1 MNAVTVTCAIVIFA
15 YSVWACLSHKYD
27 DGIIGKLLFFAAA
40 LLSLAL
46 FLTGRNEQW
55 LNVVFALLCLR
66 CFCLHVVWPL
76 IIKKYLTWTGGN
88 MTAIEKAAALIRQFE
103 GCRLTAYRCPAGIWT
118 IGYGHTAGV
127 TAGDVW
133 TQEQADRALEQ
144 DIGKYRKAVLIACPA
159 LADYPNRLAACISL
173 AYNIGTGAFASSSVA
188 RHINKG
194 DYRAAADA
202 FLLWVN
208 AGGRKLEGLVKRRQA
223 EQAIFLKY

>member
-1 MNAVTVTCAIVIFA
+1 MNNAITQ
-15 YSVWACLSHKYD
+15 
-27 DGIIGKLLFFAAA
+27 AA
-40 LLSLAL
+40 SL
-46 FLTGRNEQW
+46 
-55 LNVVFALLCLR
+55 
-66 CFCLHVVWPL
+66 
-76 IIKKYLTWTGGN
+76 I
-88 MTAIEKAAALIRQFE
+88 KAAE
-103 GCRLTAYRCPAGIWT
+103 GCRLNAYKCPAGIWT

-202 FLLWVN
+202 FLLWVH

-223 EQAIFLKY
+223 ERNVFLKD

>member
-1 MNAVTVTCAIVIFA
+1 
-15 YSVWACLSHKYD
+15 
-27 DGIIGKLLFFAAA
+27 
-40 LLSLAL
+40 
-46 FLTGRNEQW
+46 
-55 LNVVFALLCLR
+55 
-66 CFCLHVVWPL
+66 
-76 IIKKYLTWTGGN
+76 
-88 MTAIEKAAALIRQFE
+88 MTTTETAAALIRQFE

-127 TAGDVW
+127 KAGDTW

-159 LADYPNRLAACISL
+159 LEDCPNRLAACISL

-194 DYRAAADA
+194 NYRAAADA

-208 AGGRKLEGLVKRRQA
+208 AGGKRLEGLVKRRQA
-223 EQAIFLKY
+223 EQAIFLKD

>member
-1 MNAVTVTCAIVIFA
+1 MNNAITQ
-15 YSVWACLSHKYD
+15 
-27 DGIIGKLLFFAAA
+27 AA
-40 LLSLAL
+40 SL
-46 FLTGRNEQW
+46 
-55 LNVVFALLCLR
+55 
-66 CFCLHVVWPL
+66 
-76 IIKKYLTWTGGN
+76 I
-88 MTAIEKAAALIRQFE
+88 KAAE
-103 GCRLTAYRCPAGIWT
+103 GCRLNAYKCPAGIWT

-133 TQEQADRALEQ
+133 TQEQADRALEH

-202 FLLWVN
+202 FLLWVH

-223 EQAIFLKY
+223 ERNVFLKD